1 MAKRTQVEGEDLDLV
16 LGSLKTIKKELKE
29 IRKSAKGEMKMAY
42 TNQDVMEMFDVGTK
56 TLKKWRDSGA
66 LSFSLLGSIYLY
78 SKQDIQNFLNKNH
91 FEINF

>member
-29 IRKSAKGEMKMAY
+29 IRKSVKGEMKMAY

-56 TLKKWRDSGA
+56 TLKK
-66 LSFSLLGSIYLY
+66 
-78 SKQDIQNFLNKNH
+78 
-91 FEINF
+91 